1 MVIRFTKVVPAAAV
15 GAAAFTV
22 FSAGAIAFFPP
33 VPVGTNEV
41 KTVPPVP
48 VTPVV
53 PVVPMT
59 PPTTPKHTCQSPPVV
74 PPTVP
79 VTPNAVPEPATML
92 TGLMG
97 LSMVGM
103 AAVRR
108 RMKTQHN
115 EEPKAE

>member
-22 FSAGAIAFFPP
+22 FSAGAVAFFPP
-33 VPVGTNEV
+33 VPVGQNQV

-59 PPTTPKHTCQSPPVV
+59 PPTTPKHTCHTPTV
-74 PPTVP
+74 PTVP
-79 VTPNAVPEPATML
+79 VTPSAVPEPATML
-92 TGLMG
+92 TGLVG

-108 RMKTQHN
+108 RMKSQQGD
-115 EEPKAE
+115 EPKAE

>member
-1 MVIRFTKVVPAAAV
+1 MVVRFTKLVPAAAL

-22 FSAGAIAFFPP
+22 FSAGAVAFFPP
-33 VPVGTNEV
+33 VPVGPQEV

-53 PVVPMT
+53 PVVPLSP
-59 PPTTPKHTCQSPPVV
+59 PPTTPATHCKTPV

-79 VTPNAVPEPATML
+79 VTPNGVPEPATMV
-92 TGLMG
+92 TGLVG
-97 LSMVGM
+97 LSMIGV

-108 RMKTQHN
+108 KMKGSSN
-115 EEPKAE
+115 EEPKGE